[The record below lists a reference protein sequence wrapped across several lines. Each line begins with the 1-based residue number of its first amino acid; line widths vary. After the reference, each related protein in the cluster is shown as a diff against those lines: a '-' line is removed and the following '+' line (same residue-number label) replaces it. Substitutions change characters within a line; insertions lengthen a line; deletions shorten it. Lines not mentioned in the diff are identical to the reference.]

1 MANQKTHLHF
11 FFMDEKNE
19 RIHTNK
25 EKPTKGAKLQEGAP
39 IKRINGKGIITEE
52 VRNRG
57 TKRNKQSNK

>member
-1 MANQKTHLHF
+1 MRNVKFHL
-11 FFMDEKNE
+11 EK
-19 RIHTNK
+19 IKGCTK
-25 EKPTKGAKLQEGAP
+25 IKIPLKGAKLQEGAP